1 VFQVRTQPAFGIFST
16 VEGLGKAIRYGCYYR
31 LSDILLPSF
40 NISYCLV
47 SSMKSAQIKSYG
59 GSEVVEINQ
68 GTPALNDP
76 SAGKVLVD
84 VKAAGV
90 NPADWKVR
98 EGYFQQMMPLQ
109 FPSTLGM
116 DFSGIIEKVGEG
128 VSDFKQNDEV
138 YGQAALI
145 RGGSG
150 AFAEM
155 ALANADTI
163 AHKPKILSHE
173 EAAGLP
179 LVGVSAWQAL
189 VENIGLSRSQKI
201 LIHGGAGGI
210 GSIAIQL
217 AKHIGAYVATTV
229 STNDKQF
236 VKELGAD
243 EVIDYKTQ
251 TFEDLLPHDYDAV
264 FDTVG
269 GETYTRSFKILKR
282 GGIIVSMVEQPNQGL
297 MDQFGVK
304 AKFQFTQV
312 NRERLTKLAQW
323 VDQNNIRVNIDRTF
337 PLDEAGKA
345 LDYQRDIHPRGKVVL
360 QVSK

>member
-1 VFQVRTQPAFGIFST
+1 
-16 VEGLGKAIRYGCYYR
+16 
-31 LSDILLPSF
+31 
-40 NISYCLV
+40 
-47 SSMKSAQIKSYG
+47 MKSAQIKRYG
-59 GSEVVEINQ
+59 GSEVVEISQ
-68 GTPALNDP
+68 STSGPDPP
-76 SAGKVLVD
+76 SARKVLVT

-98 EGYFQQMMPLQ
+98 EGYFQQMTPLQ

-116 DFSGIIEKVGEG
+116 DFSGVIEKVGEG
-128 VSDFKQNDEV
+128 VYDFKQDDEV
-138 YGQAALI
+138 YGQASVM

-155 ALANADTI
+155 ALANEDSI
-163 AHKPKILSHE
+163 AHKPKTLSHE

-189 VENIGLSRSQKI
+189 VETIGLSGGQKI

-210 GSIAIQL
+210 GNIAIQL
-217 AKHIGAYVATTV
+217 AKHLRAFIATTV
-229 STNDKQF
+229 STNDKEF
-236 VKELGAD
+236 VKELGAN
-243 EVIDYKTQ
+243 EIIDYKTQ

-269 GETYTRSFKILKR
+269 GETYTRSFSVLKK
-282 GGIIVSMVEQPNQGL
+282 GGIIVSMLEQPNQEL
-297 MDQFGVK
+297 MNRFGVK
-304 AKFQFTQV
+304 AIFQFTQV

-323 VDQNNIRVNIDRTF
+323 VDQNNIHVNVDRTF

-345 LDYQRDIHPRGKVVL
+345 LDYQRDVHPRGKVVL
-360 QVSK
+360 QVSR